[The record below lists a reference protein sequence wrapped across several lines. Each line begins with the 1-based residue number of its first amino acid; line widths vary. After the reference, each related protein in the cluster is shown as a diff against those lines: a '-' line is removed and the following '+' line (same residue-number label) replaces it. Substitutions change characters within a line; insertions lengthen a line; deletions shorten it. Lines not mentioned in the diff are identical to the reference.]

1 MTPPVVQV
9 RRLPHHEGLPM
20 PARQTAGSAGYDVY
34 SADPDFQIAPM
45 ERRLVRT
52 GLALAIPAGFEA
64 QVRPRSGL
72 AIKQG
77 LTLPN
82 TPATI
87 DSDYRGELMI
97 GLINLGTEPV
107 AVTRGMRIAQLVFQR
122 VEQVEL
128 VEVEEL
134 PESGARSGWVR
145 EHGSVRSRE
154 IDDDRSRGRAR
165 ADRRCDQV
173 HGRVRIS
180 RGTVRLPR
188 RARRDGGTWYCPGS
202 WRPAPPA
209 ARRGRCMHSCP

>member
-9 RRLPHHEGLPM
+9 RRLPHHEGLPL

-77 LTLPN
+77 VTLPN

-122 VEQVEL
+122 VEQVDL
-128 VEVEEL
+128 VEVTDL
-134 PESGARSGWVR
+134 PPSQRGEGGFGSTGA
-145 EHGSVRSRE
+145 
-154 IDDDRSRGRAR
+154 
-165 ADRRCDQV
+165 
-173 HGRVRIS
+173 
-180 RGTVRLPR
+180 
-188 RARRDGGTWYCPGS
+188 
-202 WRPAPPA
+202 
-209 ARRGRCMHSCP
+209 